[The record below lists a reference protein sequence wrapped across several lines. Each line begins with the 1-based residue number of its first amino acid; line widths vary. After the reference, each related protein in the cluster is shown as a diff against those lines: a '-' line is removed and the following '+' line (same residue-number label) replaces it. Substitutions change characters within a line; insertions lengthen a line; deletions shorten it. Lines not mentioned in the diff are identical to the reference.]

1 MDAGRPSCSFLV
13 DNIGHLAHLHARDTT
28 LVLVCRAPY
37 ERLRAYRERM
47 GWTVPWYSS
56 PAATSTSTATSRST
70 RTAARTSTTTR
81 PPSRHRRRP
90 RTCAFL
96 RAGDDVVHTYS
107 SHARGGDA
115 ELGTTPGWT

>member
-56 PAATSTSTATSRST
+56 AGGDFNFDFHVAFETDRGPDEYNYAPTEPFTGEGPGR
-70 RTAARTSTTTR
+70 
-81 PPSRHRRRP
+81 
-90 RTCAFL
+90 AFL